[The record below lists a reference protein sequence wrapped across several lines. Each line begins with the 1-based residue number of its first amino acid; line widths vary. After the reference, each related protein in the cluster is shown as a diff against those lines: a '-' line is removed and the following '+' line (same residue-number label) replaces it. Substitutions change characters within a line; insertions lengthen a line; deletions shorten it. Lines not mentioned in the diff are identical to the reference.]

1 MLACLGVSHPPPR
14 LLVEGRRLP
23 SWRGA
28 LAGVGAVE
36 CEDLGVAHSPLCLL
50 VKRRRL
56 PLPSRLLGR
65 LYFCGPLLLQ
75 RSALASIA
83 RGALEPWCSVCRAA
97 PRWRSCT
104 RLWKV
109 LSHVRINCRLARILA
124 CIILLLQAQLALKS
138 LLLVHLVTPG
148 WLRTGMVL
156 LTRVGWKGC
165 LRRWHIWKS
174 SGRSS
179 SRRRSSK

>member
-14 LLVEGRRLP
+14 LLVEGCRLP

-36 CEDLGVAHSPLCLL
+36 CEELGVAPNTKYKM

-138 LLLVHLVTPG
+138 LLRVHLVTPG

-156 LTRVGWKGC
+156 LMRVGWKGC
-165 LRRWHIWKS
+165 WKS